1 MAAAT
6 DSTIFLT
13 INNKP
18 LNQQRQKIN
27 HCSICGKNLK
37 FDRISDNPLTC
48 WNCMVVMRSSKEGYC
63 CRDISLDERSE

>member
-6 DSTIFLT
+6 DSTIFLNT
-13 INNKP
+13 INNIP

-48 WNCMVVMRSSKEGYC
+48 WNCMVVMQISKEVDVV
-63 CRDISLDERSE
+63 DIS